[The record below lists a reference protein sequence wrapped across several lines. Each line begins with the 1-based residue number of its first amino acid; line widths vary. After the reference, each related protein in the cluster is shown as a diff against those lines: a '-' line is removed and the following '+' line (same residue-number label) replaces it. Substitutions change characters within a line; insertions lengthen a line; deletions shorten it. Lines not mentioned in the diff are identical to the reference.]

1 MSDTDFNAFN
11 KGIVDEFRAN
21 NGVVGG
27 PFEGA
32 PMILVTH
39 KGAKS
44 GVERTSPLVYTRDGD
59 RVVIIA
65 SMGGAPTYPA
75 WFHNIKAN
83 PQVQVEIG
91 DRVLPRQRRDPHRGP
106 GAPAALRPAGRAHA
120 ELQGVPGEDR
130 PGDPGRRAHQGL
142 MPRGLTS

>member
-1 MSDTDFNAFN
+1 MSDIDFHAFN
-11 KGIVDEFRAN
+11 MGIVDEFRAN
-21 NGVVGG
+21 HGVVGG

-65 SMGGAPTYPA
+65 SMGGAPTHPA

-91 DRVLPRQRRDPHRGP
+91 DETYQADAEILTGGDEHRRLYDQQ
-106 GAPAALRPAGRAHA
+106 AALMPNFKEYQERT
-120 ELQGVPGEDR
+120 DR
-130 PGDPGRRAHQGL
+130 VIPVVV
-142 MPRGLTS
+142 LTKA

>member
-11 KGIVDEFRAN
+11 KGIVEEFRAN
-21 NGVVGG
+21 HGVVGG

-59 RVVIIA
+59 DVVIIA
-65 SMGGAPTYPA
+65 SMGGAPNHPA

-91 DRVLPRQRRDPHRGP
+91 DEAYTANAEILTEGTERQRLYDQQ
-106 GAPAALRPAGRAHA
+106 AALMPNFA
-120 ELQGVPGEDR
+120 EYQEK
-130 PGDPGRRAHQGL
+130 
-142 MPRGLTS
+142 TSRVIPVVVLSKA